1 MHKLIYLYILK
12 CKDGTYYTGVTNNL
26 EKRVE
31 EHNRGINKESYTY
44 SRKPVTLVWH
54 EMFNDFHLAFDWE
67 TRIKKWSVKKKEA
80 LINGDF
86 HLLKDLSK
94 KDFTK
99 KGKNN

>member
-1 MHKLIYLYILK
+1 MYKLIYLYILK
-12 CKDGTYYTGVTNNL
+12 CNDGTYYTGVTNNL
-26 EKRVE
+26 DKRIE
-31 EHNRGINKESYTY
+31 EHNSGINKESYTY
-44 SRKPVTLVWH
+44 TRKPVILVWH

-99 KGKNN
+99 KGKK

>member
-94 KDFTK
+94 KDFTT